1 MGKDYYSILGIS
13 KNASEAE
20 IKKAYKK
27 SALKWH
33 PDRNLDKKAESEAKF
48 KDINEAY
55 EVLSD
60 TQKKTIYDKYGEE
73 GLKAG
78 GGGGPQGGGFQGF
91 PEGFGGFQ
99 AGDPFKIFEQFAQRQ
114 RGGGGGGF
122 QGFNMGGNGG
132 EFNDDF
138 SDFFGGQGF
147 GGMGGGGGGRSNPF
161 QSQSQNTGF
170 GHSGFGRPKQAAP
183 VEKELKCTLEELY
196 KGCTKM
202 EKLNRLSF
210 DNNGQRQQQEKLLE
224 VQIKPG
230 WKNGTKITFHK
241 EGDSTG
247 PGIERGDICFKIVQ
261 IPHPYYTRDGHDL
274 IYLARISLAQ
284 ALTGIKLKVP
294 DLSGRNHEVVIR
306 DVISPSFEH
315 RIKGAGMPKP
325 KTPEQFGDV
334 VVRFTIQFPSTI
346 KDSDKPLLKQILSGN
361 M

>member
-1 MGKDYYSILGIS
+1 MGKDYYGILGVG
-13 KNASEAE
+13 KNATEAE
-20 IKKAYKK
+20 LKKAYKK
-27 SALKWH
+27 MALKWH

-60 TQKKTIYDKYGEE
+60 PQKKTIYDKYGEE

-78 GGGGPQGGGFQGF
+78 AGSGPQGGGFQGY
-91 PEGFGGFQ
+91 PEGFSGFQ
-99 AGDPFKIFEQFAQRQ
+99 AGDPFKIFEQFARQ

-132 EFNDDF
+132 DFGDDPFAEFF
-138 SDFFGGQGF
+138 
-147 GGMGGGGGGRSNPF
+147 GGGGGRSHGHPF

-170 GHSGFGRPKQAAP
+170 GHSGFGRAKPAET
-183 VEKELKCTLEELY
+183 VEKELKCTLDELY

-202 EKLNRLSF
+202 ERITRISYES
-210 DNNGQRQQQEKLLE
+210 GQRQQQEKYLE

-241 EGDSTG
+241 EGDQTG
-247 PGIERGDICFKIVQ
+247 PGGERGDICFKIVQ
-261 IPHPYYTRDGHDL
+261 IPHSYYTRDGHDL
-274 IYLARISLAQ
+274 IYLARITLAQ

-294 DLSGRNHEVVIR
+294 DLSGKNHEVVIR
-306 DVISPSFEH
+306 DVISPTFEH
-315 RIKGAGMPKP
+315 CIKGAGMPKP
-325 KTPEQFGDV
+325 KTPDQFGDV
-334 VVRFTIQFPSTI
+334 IVRFSIQFPSTI
-346 KDSDKPLLKQILSGN
+346 KDSDKPLLKQILAGN